1 MRLGTLTRVASGLAG
16 MVLVAGVTAGC
27 GPSQAEKD
35 RAARMDAAVSKTEVA
50 ASKSEAAA
58 SKAEAAARQAAD
70 AAGRAQAAADKAE
83 AMFQKHTHK

>member
-1 MRLGTLTRVASGLAG
+1 MRLGTMTRVASGLAG
-16 MVLVAGVTAGC
+16 MLLVASVTVGC

-35 RAARMDAAVSKTEVA
+35 RAARLDAAASKTEMA

-70 AAGRAQAAADKAE
+70 SAARAQAAADKAE
-83 AMFQKHTHK
+83 ASFQHHLHK